1 MTAPGPNDPPHARL
15 CPGDC
20 QPDAAAVTP
29 WLRTAVLGRRLL
41 FFPELA
47 SSNLTA
53 AAHGAA
59 GAPEGLAV
67 VADHQAAGRGRMART
82 WFSPPNRN
90 LYVTLL
96 LRPPLPPMAIPQ
108 LAIVAA
114 IAIRRAIRELRPDLP
129 IAIKW
134 PNDLLVNG
142 RKLCGILCEMTCEG
156 QKTSQAVVG
165 FGVNVNVDDA
175 EWPPELRQTAVSLR
189 SATGQTVN
197 RAQLLATIL
206 NHFEPVYQEWLATRN
221 LTMIRPEWQQASA
234 LDGKTVTITQ
244 FEQTITGTAQGITP
258 EGALVLQLPDGTRKI
273 IHAGDAHIGTRPE
286 QKA

>member
-1 MTAPGPNDPPHARL
+1 MTAPDADATAQAPLR
-15 CPGDC
+15 PGDSL
-20 QPDAAAVTP
+20 PDAAAVTP
-29 WLRTAVLGRRLL
+29 WLRTAVLGRPLL

-47 SSNLTA
+47 STNLTA
-53 AAHGAA
+53 AEHGAA

-96 LRPPLPPMAIPQ
+96 LRPPLPPAAIPQ
-108 LAIVAA
+108 LAIVTA
-114 IAIRRAIRELRPDLP
+114 IAIRRGLRELYPDLP
-129 IAIKW
+129 ITIKW
-134 PNDLLVNG
+134 PNDLLLHD

-156 QKTSQAVVG
+156 HKTGHAVIG
-165 FGVNVNVDDA
+165 FGVNVNVEDD
-175 EWPPELRQTAVSLR
+175 EWPLELRQTAVSLR
-189 SATGQTVN
+189 SATGRTVN
-197 RAQLLATIL
+197 RGRLLAAIL

-221 LTMIRPEWQQASA
+221 LTMISSEWQQASA

-258 EGALVLQLPDGTRKI
+258 EGALVLQLTDGARKI
-273 IHAGDAHIGTRPE
+273 IHAGDAHIGSGT
-286 QKA
+286 KTST